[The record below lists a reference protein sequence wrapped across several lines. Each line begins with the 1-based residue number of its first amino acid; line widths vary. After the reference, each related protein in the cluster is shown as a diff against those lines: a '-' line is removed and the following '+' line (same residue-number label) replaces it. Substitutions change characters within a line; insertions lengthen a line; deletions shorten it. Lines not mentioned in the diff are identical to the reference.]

1 MAHDKFYGIRENKSL
16 VEIKHDNIPGTV
28 AIAHGGTGATTSSG
42 ALSNLG
48 LTATATELNYV
59 DGVTSNIQTQLNGK
73 VPYVV
78 KNNTDFNDM
87 KTPGLYT
94 MRSSNTNAPGG
105 DYHSL
110 IVNKS
115 DNGNF
120 IQQLAIKESSWNLY
134 SRYLTGS
141 TWSVWKQYA
150 LKENIPTVPFIE
162 AGEWDMYLGYW
173 SGGAPSKEKI
183 WCFYYRIGDFVHV
196 TGGLHITSS
205 LESGKQ
211 LLIGTLPYTSL
222 GFAVGSYIVNS
233 NAELQGAT
241 RASNI
246 ASLGLNKNFV
256 TLKGI
261 DSSNISNGDYVALS
275 ITYKVS

>member
-73 VPYVV
+73 ASSSHNHSASNITSGTLPIARGGTGATTTSEVLTNLGLTATATELNYVDGVTSNIQTQLNEKALSSQVP
-78 KNNTDFNDM
+78 
-87 KTPGLYT
+87 
-94 MRSSNTNAPGG
+94 R
-105 DYHSL
+105 
-110 IVNKS
+110 
-115 DNGNF
+115 
-120 IQQLAIKESSWNLY
+120 
-134 SRYLTGS
+134 
-141 TWSVWKQYA
+141 
-150 LKENIPTVPFIE
+150 IE
-162 AGEWDMYLGYW
+162 AGEWDMYLEYW
-173 SGGAPSKEKI
+173 SGGGPSRERI

-205 LESGKQ
+205 LVSGQK
-211 LLIGTLPYTSL
+211 LLIKSLPYTSL

-233 NAELQGAT
+233 DSTLRGST

-246 ASLGLNKNFV
+246 AALGLSENFV
-256 TLKGI
+256 TLKEI
-261 DSSNISNGDYVALS
+261 DSSKISNGDYIALS